1 MFLKFFKVLKII
13 VSVIYLFKNKAYEVI
28 RQWKSPVV
36 PPARDNLLFTFVGR
50 ASRFV
55 SPPHIYLYNFDYIY
69 ICISHTCCFLDFFTT
84 YRSHIR
90 KHFDHWCLFMNVVV
104 QVVVIIAA
112 NLYLFSQ
119 LFVLLFRE
127 LLCSF

>member
-1 MFLKFFKVLKII
+1 MFLKFFKVLKIM
-13 VSVIYLFKNKAYEVI
+13 SVIYLFKNKACEDI
-28 RQWKSPVV
+28 RQWKSPVI

-55 SPPHIYLYNFDYIY
+55 FFSPNIYLYNFDYIY
-69 ICISHTCCFLDFFTT
+69 ICISHTSCFLDFFTT

-112 NLYLFSQ
+112 DWYLFSQ